1 MVTAGR
7 DALVPAAVCRSL
19 RVVHHLHVASRR
31 VYYLDWRRSGRWE
44 GRRVIE
50 ATLPACANPR
60 RRIDGTRVAR
70 TRHLS
75 RPPRLANLALLGLK
89 QPRFPSEAASRPRR
103 LDLRPPE
110 ESHSLRRGGT
120 RCSRHPRF
128 GVAARTRECWWVSPA
143 RGHTPSVR
151 SDGFAAKVFQ
161 RTSLPP
167 RWRRASGRP
176 ATTATRCRYYR
187 IPGSVRP
194 LELVR
199 VAS

>member
-7 DALVPAAVCRSL
+7 DALVLAAVCRSL

-89 QPRFPSEAASRPRR
+89 QPRFPSEAASRPDAWIASSRR
-103 LDLRPPE
+103 VALPPSGRGAVIQQLRSAPRPRRARRR
-110 ESHSLRRGGT
+110 ESRRRGSSDPALRGGGRALQT
-120 RCSRHPRF
+120 RRSAPR
-128 GVAARTRECWWVSPA
+128 
-143 RGHTPSVR
+143 
-151 SDGFAAKVFQ
+151 
-161 RTSLPP
+161 
-167 RWRRASGRP
+167 
-176 ATTATRCRYYR
+176 
-187 IPGSVRP
+187 
-194 LELVR
+194 
-199 VAS
+199 

>member
-7 DALVPAAVCRSL
+7 DALVLAAVCRSL

-143 RGHTPSVR
+143 RPHPECAFGWLCCQGLPANESPPEVAPGKWAPSNYR
-151 SDGFAAKVFQ
+151 N
-161 RTSLPP
+161 SLPLLP
-167 RWRRASGRP
+167 HSGERE
-176 ATTATRCRYYR
+176 ATGAR
-187 IPGSVRP
+187 
-194 LELVR
+194 
-199 VAS
+199 